1 MWEVLKKV
9 LATEER
15 MNILNITDELS
26 EMILKSDVVDHY
38 YQSLYKL
45 RQDEKARN
53 LIQAFTKQKEIYEE
67 VHRIGKYHP
76 DYLKVIKETRELK
89 RDMDLLESVYEFKKA
104 ENALQNLLDE
114 ISVLIGHSV
123 SRQIKVPTGDPF
135 FESSSGCSGCGSGG
149 HSCG

>member
-1 MWEVLKKV
+1 MLKKV
-9 LATEER
+9 LATEDR
-15 MNILNITDELS
+15 MNILDITDELS
-26 EMILKSDVVDHY
+26 DMILRSDIVENY

-45 RQDEKARN
+45 RQDENAMN
-53 LIQAFTKQKEIYEE
+53 LIQAFTKQKELYEE

-89 RDMDLLESVYEFKKA
+89 RDMDLLETVYEFKKA
-104 ENALQNLLDE
+104 ENALQSLLDE

-123 SRQIKVPTGDPF
+123 SQQIKVPTGDGF
-135 FESSSGCSGCGSGG
+135 FESSSGCNGCSSGSGG

>member
-1 MWEVLKKV
+1 M
-9 LATEER
+9 LATIER
-15 MNILNITDELS
+15 MNILDIADDLS
-26 EMILKSDVVDHY
+26 DMILQSDIVENY
-38 YQSLYKL
+38 YRSLYKL
-45 RQDEKARN
+45 RQDKKAMN

-89 RDMDLLESVYEFKKA
+89 RDIDLLENVFEFKKA
-104 ENALQNLLDE
+104 ENELQSLLDE

-123 SRQIKVPTGDPF
+123 SKQIKVPTGDPF
-135 FESSSGCSGCGSGG
+135 FESSSGCGGCGSGS